1 MSSNER
7 WRFVVKY
14 PAMMIKMPERR
25 RGKGE
30 QKADPYLTV
39 NEIRLVADLR
49 IMHAKVDELY
59 QITKLLQ
66 QRHPKND
73 VVTYSDKP
81 VLTED
86 IRKVDEIYLW
96 FVQLKEEAERV
107 RRQAR

>member
-1 MSSNER
+1 
-7 WRFVVKY
+7 
-14 PAMMIKMPERR
+14 MIKMPERR

-30 QKADPYLTV
+30 HQKADPYLTV
-39 NEIRLVADLR
+39 QEIRLVADLR

-81 VLTED
+81 VLNED

-96 FVQLKEEAERV
+96 FIQLKEEAERAQRL